1 MDTENFKLDESLGFI
16 VSRAALAMRR
26 AFDQQLARHNLTT
39 SQWSI
44 MARLAEEEGLTQM
57 ELGRRSLFDRPTT
70 TGILARLE
78 ERGLIERRRSATDT
92 RARAIYFTPTGRALF
107 RKLPPLAATVNAT
120 ACKHL
125 SAAEQRQLASLLNKV
140 SSSFDH

>member
-1 MDTENFKLDESLGFI
+1 MDSEDFKLDESVGFI
-16 VSRAALAMRR
+16 VNRAAIAMRR
-26 AFDQQLARHNLTT
+26 AFDQELAKHNLTT

-92 RARAIYFTPTGRALF
+92 RARAIYFTAAGRALF
-107 RKLPPLAATVNAT
+107 RKLPPLAVAVNAT
-120 ACKHL
+120 ACRHL
-125 SAAEQRQLASLLNKV
+125 SQAEQRQLVALLNRIAA
-140 SSSFDH
+140 SFET